1 MFRANQNCLVHVAS
15 GKTDVYGMPLPGLK
29 YKERC
34 AVIKMNIKSAKS
46 AVRADTSA
54 TRGNA
59 QELETDT
66 VLLMNK
72 NTRASIDDNIE
83 MAGHQFRVNAIQP
96 RYDLLG
102 ALDHFE
108 IGCTYWAGA

>member
-1 MFRANQNCLVHVAS
+1 MFRPNKNCILHKSS
-15 GKTDVYGMPLPGLK
+15 GKTDVYGMPMPGLK

-34 AVIKMNIKSAKS
+34 SVVKMNIKSAKS

-66 VLLMNK
+66 VLLLPK
-72 NTRASIDDNIE
+72 SSKAQIDDNIE
-83 MAGHQFRVNAIQP
+83 MIGHQFRIVAIQP
-96 RYDLLG
+96 RFDVNG
-102 ALDHFE
+102 NLDHYE
-108 IGCTYWAGA
+108 VGCTYWTGL